1 MLTEKRKQAIINYRT
16 ETRYERKK
24 LMKTANTDKFKE
36 LFDTSVEKFVNNE
49 SIADKVAAV
58 DTLLLEKKFNAL
70 EEIANKTIVESA
82 ELEDIALEDFPG
94 VIRPRGTTIV
104 APGESADVNDYHVN
118 TGDTCWLAIYA
129 RQGGGNDECY
139 CDSDDYDFHEDGCLY
154 ENNEQIRASS
164 GYIDD
169 FYDSFDSTYITFL
182 FDTGLNKQELDALE
196 KDVYNMQAELREVI
210 EARKMLDLIK
220 NGSLPVWALDSTEQS
235 YALSR
240 KASRAESL
248 EGSLRLYAEFDED
261 AIEET
266 ISNVENF
273 IAYIAN
279 IVNSENNAQLQ
290 TLLAQPMPVLNAN
303 FQKILAEKNRQAL
316 PRDFDDNVISVHVES
331 ILAELN
337 RAFSLLE
344 EFEKLEELVAE
355 SENSAI
361 AKSLLSIAESVSGKK
376 TFSAESVFATEIR
389 KKNAIIDNEKHNLKK
404 LVGLYGEKSR
414 LDDELADLKSQ
425 LTYIKS
431 RRTEAAALKE
441 EISKAGLL

>member
-1 MLTEKRKQAIINYRT
+1 
-16 ETRYERKK
+16 
-24 LMKTANTDKFKE
+24 MKTANTQQFKE
-36 LFDTSVEKFVNNE
+36 LFEASVKKFANNE
-49 SIADKVAAV
+49 NIADKVAAV

-70 EEIANKTIVESA
+70 EEIANKEVVESA
-82 ELEDIALEDFPG
+82 ELEDIALEGFPG

-104 APGESADVNDYHVN
+104 APGESADANDYHVN

-139 CDSDDYDFHEDGCLY
+139 CDNLDDYTVHEDGCLY
-154 ENNEQIRASS
+154 ENNEQIRLAP
-164 GYIDD
+164 GHVDD

-182 FDTGLNKQELDALE
+182 FDTGLNKEELDALE
-196 KDVYNMQAELREVI
+196 KDVCNMQTELREVL

-220 NGSLPVWALDSTEQS
+220 KGSLPVWALESTEQS
-235 YALSR
+235 ISLAR

-248 EGSLRLYAEFDED
+248 EGSLMLYANFDED
-261 AIEET
+261 AIEES
-266 ISNVENF
+266 IANAENF
-273 IAYIAN
+273 IAYIAS
-279 IVNSENNAQLQ
+279 IVGSESNEQLQ
-290 TLLAQPMPVLNAN
+290 TLLAQPMPALNAG
-303 FQKILAEKNRQAL
+303 FQKILAEKNRQVL
-316 PRDFDDNVISVHVES
+316 PRDFDDNAISVHVEQ

-404 LVGLYGEKSR
+404 LLGLYGVKSK
-414 LDDELADLKSQ
+414 LDEELKDLKSQ
-425 LTYIKS
+425 LSYIKG
-431 RRTEAAALKE
+431 RKEEAAKLKE

>member
-1 MLTEKRKQAIINYRT
+1 
-16 ETRYERKK
+16 
-24 LMKTANTDKFKE
+24 MKTANTEQFKE
-36 LFDTSVEKFVNNE
+36 LFDASVKKFANNE
-49 SIADKVAAV
+49 DIADKVADV

-82 ELEDIALEDFPG
+82 ELEDVALEGFPG

-164 GYIDD
+164 GYVDD
-169 FYDSFDSTYITFL
+169 FYDAFDSTYITFL

-316 PRDFDDNVISVHVES
+316 PRDFDDNVISVYVES
-331 ILAELN
+331 IVAELN

-355 SENSAI
+355 SENSAV

-389 KKNAIIDNEKHNLKK
+389 KKNAIIDNEKHSLKK
-404 LVGLYGEKSR
+404 LLGLYGVKSK

>member
-1 MLTEKRKQAIINYRT
+1 
-16 ETRYERKK
+16 
-24 LMKTANTDKFKE
+24 MKTSNTEKFKE
-36 LFDTSVEKFVNNE
+36 LFEASVKKFANNE
-49 SIADKVAAV
+49 DIADKVASI
-58 DTLLLEKKFNAL
+58 DSLLLEKKFNAL
-70 EEIANKTIVESA
+70 EEVANKPMVKSA
-82 ELEDIALEDFPG
+82 ELEDVALEGFPG

-139 CDSDDYDFHEDGCLY
+139 CDNLDNLELHEDGCLY
-154 ENNEQIRASS
+154 ENNEQIRLAP
-164 GYIDD
+164 GHVDD

-182 FDTGLNKQELDALE
+182 FDTGLNKEELDALE
-196 KDVYNMQAELREVI
+196 KDVCNMQTELREVL
-210 EARKMLDLIK
+210 EARKMLELIK
-220 NGSLPVWALDSTEQS
+220 KGSLPVWALDSTEQS
-235 YALSR
+235 SSLAR

-266 ISNVENF
+266 ISNAENF

-279 IVNSENNAQLQ
+279 IVGSENNEQLQ
-290 TLLAQPMPVLNAN
+290 TLLAQPTPVLNAG
-303 FQKILAEKNRQAL
+303 FQKILAEKNRQVL
-316 PRDFDDNVISVHVES
+316 PKDFDDNAISVYVES

-355 SENSAI
+355 SENSAV

-389 KKNAIIDNEKHNLKK
+389 KKNTIIDNEKHSLKK
-404 LVGLYGEKSR
+404 LLGLYGVKSK
-414 LDDELADLKSQ
+414 LDDELKDLKSQ
-425 LTYIKS
+425 LNYIKGRKEES
-431 RRTEAAALKE
+431 AKLKE
-441 EISKAGLL
+441 EISTTGLL

>member
-1 MLTEKRKQAIINYRT
+1 
-16 ETRYERKK
+16 
-24 LMKTANTDKFKE
+24 MKTSNTEKFKE
-36 LFDTSVEKFVNNE
+36 LFEASVKKFANDEN
-49 SIADKVAAV
+49 IADKVASI
-58 DTLLLEKKFNAL
+58 DSLLLEKKFNAL
-70 EEIANKTIVESA
+70 EETANKPVVESA
-82 ELEDIALEDFPG
+82 ELEDIALEGFPG

-139 CDSDDYDFHEDGCLY
+139 CDNLDNLELHEDGCLY
-154 ENNEQIRASS
+154 ENNERIRYAP
-164 GYIDD
+164 GHVAD
-169 FYDSFDSTYITFL
+169 FYDAFDSTYITFL
-182 FDTGLNKQELDALE
+182 FDTGLNKEELDALE
-196 KDVYNMQAELREVI
+196 KDVCNMQTELREVL
-210 EARKMLDLIK
+210 EARKMLELIK

-235 YALSR
+235 SSLAR

-266 ISNVENF
+266 ISNAENF
-273 IAYIAN
+273 IAYIAS
-279 IVNSENNAQLQ
+279 IVGSESNAQLQ
-290 TLLAQPMPVLNAN
+290 TLLAQPMPVLNAD

-316 PRDFDDNVISVHVES
+316 PRDFDDNAISVYVES

-355 SENSAI
+355 SENSAV

-404 LVGLYGEKSR
+404 LLGLYGVKSK
-414 LDDELADLKSQ
+414 LDDELKDLKSQ
-425 LTYIKS
+425 LSYIKGRKEES
-431 RRTEAAALKE
+431 AKLKE